1 MIDKVKLLSWTVILI
16 LLTLFWVSVAILIS
30 NWILK

>member
-1 MIDKVKLLSWTVILI
+1 MIDKVKLLSWTVILA
-16 LLTLFWVSVAILIS
+16 LLTLFWVGVAILIS